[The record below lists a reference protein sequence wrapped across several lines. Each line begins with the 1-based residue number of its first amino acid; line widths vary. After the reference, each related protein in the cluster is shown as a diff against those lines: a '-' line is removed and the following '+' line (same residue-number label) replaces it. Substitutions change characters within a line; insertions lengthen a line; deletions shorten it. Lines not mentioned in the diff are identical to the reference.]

1 MLAMQNA
8 TGGNFMTSIFRI
20 LLIAALAMLGTQAS
34 AQSRHGGRYE
44 MVTIPQNQTNSMI
57 TTIPQFQNNLTD
69 KVIIL
74 DKQRGELWS
83 WSEPAT
89 IVYLGK
95 IFPIAG
101 AGPFAR
107 IIQVNPEEKGR

>member
-1 MLAMQNA
+1 MQKMRRGENL
-8 TGGNFMTSIFRI
+8 MTTIYRI
-20 LLIAALAMLGTQAS
+20 LLVATLATLGTQAS
-34 AQSRHGGRYE
+34 AQLRHEGRFE
-44 MVTIPQNQTNSMI
+44 MVTIPQNQSNSMI
-57 TTIPQFQNNLTD
+57 TTAPQDQNTPAD

-101 AGPFAR
+101 AGTFAR
-107 IIQVNPEEKGR
+107 IIQVNPK

>member
-1 MLAMQNA
+1 MQKMRRGENL
-8 TGGNFMTSIFRI
+8 MTTIYRI
-20 LLIAALAMLGTQAS
+20 LLIAALATLGTQAS
-34 AQSRHGGRYE
+34 AQSRHGGRFE
-44 MVTIPQNQTNSMI
+44 MVTIPQNQSNSMI
-57 TTIPQFQNNLTD
+57 ATIPQDQNTFTD

-101 AGPFAR
+101 AGTFAR
-107 IIQVNPEEKGR
+107 IIQVNPK